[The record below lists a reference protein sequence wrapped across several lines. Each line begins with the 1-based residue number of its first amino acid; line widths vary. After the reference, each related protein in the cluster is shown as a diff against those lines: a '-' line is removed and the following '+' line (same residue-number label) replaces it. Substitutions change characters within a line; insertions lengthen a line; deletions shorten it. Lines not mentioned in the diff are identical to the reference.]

1 MKYFLRKI
9 VIYIAYDRCCIWY
22 DGEMKIVAFVK
33 KNDPL
38 LRRLSLTLFVF
49 AVATG
54 LFFTIAKSVVNGSVL
69 GYDEQFLLALNERAS
84 PTLDTF
90 FTFVTDLGGVL
101 AVTLVTVGLLVYF
114 LRKKLYYKTLL
125 VAAGVGGA
133 ALLNVIAKASFARE
147 RPDLWGQL
155 ISESTF
161 SFPSGHAM
169 GSSALA
175 FTVIALLWKTHW
187 RIPAL
192 VLGGSYVF
200 LIGFS
205 RLYLGVHYPTDVLAG
220 WTLSLVWVV
229 TVATIIYTRRQYVA
243 SKSTLTHTGSK
254 DDI

>member
-1 MKYFLRKI
+1 
-9 VIYIAYDRCCIWY
+9 
-22 DGEMKIVAFVK
+22 MKIIEFIK
-33 KNDPL
+33 TNNTL
-38 LRRLSLTLFVF
+38 LRRLIITLFVF
-49 AVATG
+49 AMATG
-54 LFFTIAKSVVNGSVL
+54 VFFTIAKNVVDGSVL
-69 GYDEQFLLALNERAS
+69 DYDEQYLLAINERAN

-101 AVTLVTVGLLVYF
+101 AVSLVTIGLLLYF
-114 LRKKLYYKTLL
+114 LRKKLYYKALL

-133 ALLNVIAKASFARE
+133 ALLNVISKASFARE

-175 FTVIALLWKTHW
+175 FTIIALLWKTRW
-187 RIPAL
+187 RVLAL
-192 VLGGSYVF
+192 VLGVLYLVM
-200 LIGFS
+200 IGFS

-220 WTLSLVWVV
+220 WTLSLAWVA

-243 SKSTLTHTGSK
+243 SKSTLAQTSPR

>member
-1 MKYFLRKI
+1 
-9 VIYIAYDRCCIWY
+9 
-22 DGEMKIVAFVK
+22 MKILAFIK

-69 GYDEQFLLALNERAS
+69 AYDEQFLLALNERAS
-84 PTLDTF
+84 PTLDAF

-101 AVTLVTVGLLVYF
+101 AVTIVTVGLLAYF

-125 VAAGVGGA
+125 VATGVGGA

-155 ISESTF
+155 ISESSF

-175 FTVIALLWKTHW
+175 FTLIALLWKTRC
-187 RIPAL
+187 RILAL
-192 VLGGSYVF
+192 VVGAVYIF
-200 LIGFS
+200 MIGFS

-220 WTLSLVWVV
+220 WTLSLAWVA

-243 SKSTLTHTGSK
+243 SKSTPTHMSAK
-254 DDI
+254 ADI